1 MLYTFLGSCSDP
13 KHLSVKALCHP
24 GHVSLLAL
32 KQQAAG
38 LLKVQFPAMSE
49 NSKHRDEFHFEKQT
63 FIVISSF
70 ITAWKKWRDL
80 YRTAQVWA
88 LF

>member
-1 MLYTFLGSCSDP
+1 MLYAFLGSCNDP
-13 KHLSVKALCHP
+13 KHFSVKVLCHP
-24 GHVSLLAL
+24 GQVSLLAL

-49 NSKHRDEFHFEKQT
+49 ISKHRDGFHFVKLT
-63 FIVISSF
+63 LIVVSSF